1 MILQDSAAFFDQSV
15 AHIPGETADVRLL
28 FGQAE
33 DILHP
38 AVCVFLRQ
46 DPAFP
51 DPVKSLVSAD
61 PFVSQFTVG
70 EGAERYQ
77 STFVDTDIGVAF
89 GIVLADIQVLVSRF
103 TAVDIACIPQDSRAA
118 AVGTADGFFLH
129 FCYHLYKQKW
139 HALACTCSDFILSD
153 FKGILEVFSIF
164 FAQIRTKMEI
174 VSSYTTEVNGHL
186 SCSAQCFLSH
196 ARYIVRN
203 RL

>member
-15 AHIPGETADVRLL
+15 AHIPGETSDVRLL

-38 AVCVFLRQ
+38 AIGVFLRK
-46 DPAFP
+46 DPVFP
-51 DPVKSLVSAD
+51 DPVKVLMGAD
-61 PFVSQFTVG
+61 PFVSQFTIG
-70 EGAERYQ
+70 EGAKRCQ
-77 STFVDTDIGVAF
+77 STFVNTDIGVAF
-89 GIVLADIQVLVSRF
+89 GIVLADIQVLVSGF
-103 TAVDIACIPQDSRAA
+103 TAVDITCIPQDSRTA

-174 VSSYTTEVNGHL
+174 VPSYTTEVNGHL
-186 SCSAQCFLSH
+186 S
-196 ARYIVRN
+196 
-203 RL
+203 

>member
-1 MILQDSAAFFDQSV
+1 MILQDPVAFFDQSV

-38 AVCVFLRQ
+38 SIGVFLRQ

-51 DPVKSLVSAD
+51 DPVKSLVGAD

-70 EGAERYQ
+70 KSAERYQ

-89 GIVLADIQVLVSRF
+89 WVVLTDIQVLVSGF
-103 TAVDIACIPQDSRAA
+103 TAIDITCIPQDSRAA

-129 FCYHLYKQKW
+129 FVVHLSKKQKW
-139 HALACTCSDFILSD
+139 HALACTCSVYSLSD
-153 FKGILEVFSIF
+153 FKVL
-164 FAQIRTKMEI
+164 
-174 VSSYTTEVNGHL
+174 
-186 SCSAQCFLSH
+186 
-196 ARYIVRN
+196 
-203 RL
+203 